1 MLDKLEGIDAYDP
14 AITEACE
21 RVLVTLLR
29 GLGPWKGSI
38 ILIGGLVPRYLVTKR
53 PPDVPQHAGTMDVD
67 VVVELSLLARTEAY
81 KSLEKNLKALGFE
94 RATNEKGTPVSWR
107 WQTKTEAGTVVL
119 EFLADDPNVKGG
131 KMTPLPAEGGNL
143 SALNIP
149 HSSIVFDHYK
159 EIEITAELLGEKG
172 VATETIRHADVVS
185 FVCLKAYAFDDMLDR
200 QKDPHDVLY
209 CLEHAEGGMEAAAA
223 ALAEALKGKHAGV
236 VAGAIAILKN
246 RFCDDKNAEGY
257 KKDGPVAVASF
268 ELGKYSDREA
278 RILRQRNVATAI
290 MKLIQLI
297 EATPIHPG
305 LPIGKPL

>member
-1 MLDKLEGIDAYDP
+1 MLDKPEGIDDYDP

-29 GLGPWKGSI
+29 GLGPWKESI

-67 VVVELSLLARTEAY
+67 VVVELSLLAKTEAY

-94 RATNEKGTPVSWR
+94 RAVNEKGIPVSWR

-149 HSSIVFDHYK
+149 YSSIVFDHNK
-159 EIEITAELLGEKG
+159 EIKITAELLGEKG
-172 VATETIRHADVVS
+172 SATETVRHADIVS
-185 FVCLKAYAFDDMLDR
+185 FVCPKAYAFDDMLDR
-200 QKDPHDVLY
+200 QKDPHDMLY
-209 CLEHAEGGMEAAAA
+209 CLEHAEGGLEAAAMA
-223 ALAEALKGKHAGV
+223 ISEALRGKHTDV
-236 VAGAIAILKN
+236 VAGALAILKG
-246 RFCDDKNAEGY
+246 RFCDDENVEGY
-257 KKDGPVAVASF
+257 KKDGPVAVALF
-268 ELGKYSDREA
+268 ELGKDSDREA
-278 RILRQRNVATAI
+278 RVLRQRDVAAAV
-290 MKLIQLI
+290 MKLISLI
-297 EATPIHPG
+297 EEKSAAPG
-305 LPIGKPL
+305 